1 MMVKHVKTPNKG
13 GQNERHASA
22 GVGMETCKS
31 KISNGDAV
39 KRRKLPDGLRA
50 ARIATQ
56 KDVIADLEV
65 SKVCHQ
71 VAP

>member
-31 KISNGDAV
+31 NIKWAHSE
-39 KRRKLPDGLRA
+39 KTLLHL
-50 ARIATQ
+50 
-56 KDVIADLEV
+56 KDENSEMVYE
-65 SKVCHQ
+65 Q
-71 VAP
+71 QE

>member
-1 MMVKHVKTPNKG
+1 MHQQVWEWK
-13 GQNERHASA
+13 RA
-22 GVGMETCKS
+22 KS

-56 KDVIADLEV
+56 KYVIADFEV

>member
-1 MMVKHVKTPNKG
+1 MRDMHQQVWEWK
-13 GQNERHASA
+13 RA
-22 GVGMETCKS
+22 KS

-56 KDVIADLEV
+56 KYVIADFEV

>member
-31 KISNGDAV
+31 NIKWAHSE
-39 KRRKLPDGLRA
+39 KTLLHL
-50 ARIATQ
+50 
-56 KDVIADLEV
+56 KDENSQMVYE
-65 SKVCHQ
+65 Q
-71 VAP
+71 QE